1 MEEFYWK
8 LSAEVEEEGGTIVC
22 TEEGAGTQTPLS
34 LQSLEQLLSILRGAC
49 GSHLSVPGSSALSQ
63 SRGKS
68 YCCSNWT
75 QGKNHV

>member
-8 LSAEVEEEGGTIVC
+8 LSTEVEKEGGTTVC

-34 LQSLEQLLSILRGAC
+34 LQSPEQLLPIPLGAC
-49 GSHLSVPGSSALSQ
+49 WSHLSVSGSSALSQ

-68 YCCSNWT
+68 YCCSNLT